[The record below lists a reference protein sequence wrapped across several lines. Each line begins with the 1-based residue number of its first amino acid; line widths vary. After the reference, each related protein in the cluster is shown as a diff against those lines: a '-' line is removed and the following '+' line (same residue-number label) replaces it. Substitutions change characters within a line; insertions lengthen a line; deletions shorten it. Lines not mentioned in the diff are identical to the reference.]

1 MFFHDLYRKVTMFG
15 LRAFDL
21 AVAQT
26 CRMSSTVRWW
36 LANMSSRKVFSCSFL
51 EPLYEARWDVD
62 SHILTVL
69 SKLSSR
75 SKSAPLNHSRR
86 PVSSLASVSV
96 LRYDVT
102 EQVLT
107 HNEPERSK
115 ILVTGRQNFYKENG
129 VILKGYSTHDIE
141 QVIQMTQVVERK
153 DEGDKE

>member
-1 MFFHDLYRKVTMFG
+1 
-15 LRAFDL
+15 
-21 AVAQT
+21 
-26 CRMSSTVRWW
+26 
-36 LANMSSRKVFSCSFL
+36 
-51 EPLYEARWDVD
+51 
-62 SHILTVL
+62 
-69 SKLSSR
+69 
-75 SKSAPLNHSRR
+75 
-86 PVSSLASVSV
+86 VSSLASVSV